1 MKRLRVAFCILMAVL
16 VLIVPCAAAT
26 TFPFLTPTDDTAG
39 TETEDA
45 VSVSGDET
53 GSSVLVPGS
62 NNYAYL
68 KVHSVSYSLK
78 NLEADITVVYT
89 IEPWLS
95 VLVFLFGKQDLK
107 NRIQGLIQYPESGYN
122 QTVTFQYI
130 GTDKAVLHVTNV
142 AVDNQDNSYWLKPHS
157 FSCTIPLLTFV
168 ISDTDVKTF
177 TNVKDMAKGLGYF
190 RT

>member
-1 MKRLRVAFCILMAVL
+1 MNKLRVAFCILMAVL
-16 VLIVPCAAAT
+16 VLIAPCAAVT
-26 TFPFLTPTDDTAG
+26 TFPFLSSSEETESTTAEETQTVSTEE
-39 TETEDA
+39 TET
-45 VSVSGDET
+45 ST
-53 GSSVLVPGS
+53 LVPGS

-68 KVHSVSYSLK
+68 KVQSVSYSLK
-78 NLEADITVVYT
+78 NLEADITVVYS

-122 QTVTFQYI
+122 QEVTFQYI

-157 FSCTIPLLTFV
+157 FGCTIPLLTFV
-168 ISDTDVKTF
+168 ISDTDIKTF